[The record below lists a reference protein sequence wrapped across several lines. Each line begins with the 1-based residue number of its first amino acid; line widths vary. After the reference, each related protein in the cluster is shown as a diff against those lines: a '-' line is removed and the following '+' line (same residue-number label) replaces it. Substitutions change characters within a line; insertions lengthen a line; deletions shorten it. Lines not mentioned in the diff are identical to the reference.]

1 MKPTRKVIRGYTVGN
16 LLMNT
21 NCVSQ
26 HTRHMNKNSPINCR
40 NSGNEAKQNNTELL
54 KVQLYF
60 AK

>member
-16 LLMNT
+16 LLIF
-21 NCVSQ
+21 CISQ
-26 HTRHMNKNSPINCR
+26 HTRHINKNSPINCR
-40 NSGNEAKQNNTELL
+40 NSCNKAKENNTELL